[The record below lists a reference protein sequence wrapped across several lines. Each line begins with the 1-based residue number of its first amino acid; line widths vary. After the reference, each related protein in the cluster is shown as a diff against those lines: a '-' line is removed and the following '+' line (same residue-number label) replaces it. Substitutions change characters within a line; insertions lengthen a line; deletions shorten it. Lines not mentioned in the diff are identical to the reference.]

1 MRPFDRVVLI
11 FNPASTGDAS
21 ALSAEL
27 CAELPRRQ
35 PDLPVTLQPTE
46 HAGHARDL
54 ARDAARTGRPLLVS
68 VSGDGGYNEVVD
80 GTMQAGN
87 DAVVCAVL
95 PAGNANDHR
104 RATRE
109 QPLADAIVT
118 GSVTR
123 IDLLRLT
130 VGGSSPTTRY
140 AHSYV
145 GLGLTPVVAVDL
157 EKGGKGSLKEAL
169 TVMRAFSN
177 FRPFE
182 IQLED
187 GSHQRFDSIVF
198 ANISQMAKVATVSED
213 DGRPDDGRFEVI
225 TVKHTA
231 KWRLLGIALKA
242 ALRGLGPQPSVR
254 DYRFTNLEPMPIQ
267 VDGEVMDLGAGAAVR
282 IHIAHQAMQTL
293 LSPRRVTN
301 AGCSRS
307 LNHPVVYGDSMPC
320 GEGVMTGQSIRPV
333 SDPCM
338 PRARETVHAVGRD
351 AQSDRSQEPWPDG
364 LLTQGAQ
371 RPVESCRLAR

>member
-1 MRPFDRVVLI
+1 MAHFDRVVVI
-11 FNPASTGDAS
+11 FNPQSTGDAQNK
-21 ALSAEL
+21 AQEL
-27 CAELPRRQ
+27 RDELAVRA
-35 PDLPVTLQPTE
+35 PDLLVELVETQ
-46 HAGHARDL
+46 HAGHAREL
-54 ARDAARTGRPLLVS
+54 AADAAATGRPLVIS

-80 GTMQAGN
+80 GAMRANN
-87 DAVVCAVL
+87 DNAACAVL
-95 PAGNANDHR
+95 AAGNANDHDR
-104 RATRE
+104 TTAE
-109 QPLADAIVT
+109 HPLVDAIVS
-118 GSVTR
+118 GEVCR

-157 EKGGKGSLKEAL
+157 QKGGKGSLKEAL
-169 TVMRAFSN
+169 TVMRAFSH

-182 IQLED
+182 IQLEN

-225 TVKHTA
+225 TIGHTA

-254 DYRFTNLEPMPIQ
+254 QYRFTNLEPMPIQ

-293 LSPRRVTN
+293 L
-301 AGCSRS
+301 
-307 LNHPVVYGDSMPC
+307 
-320 GEGVMTGQSIRPV
+320 
-333 SDPCM
+333 
-338 PRARETVHAVGRD
+338 
-351 AQSDRSQEPWPDG
+351 
-364 LLTQGAQ
+364 
-371 RPVESCRLAR
+371 

>member
-21 ALSAEL
+21 ALAAEL
-27 CAELPRRQ
+27 RDELQRRQ
-35 PDLPVTLQPTE
+35 PDLPVTLQKTE

-68 VSGDGGYNEVVD
+68 VSGDGGYNEVVN

-95 PAGNANDHR
+95 PAGDANDHR

-109 QPLADAIVT
+109 QPLVDAIVT

-130 VGGSSPTTRY
+130 VGGSAPTTRY
-140 AHSYV
+140 AHSYI

-169 TVMRAFSN
+169 TVMRAFSH

-198 ANISQMAKVATVSED
+198 ANISQMAKVATLSED

-225 TVKHTA
+225 TIGHTA

-254 DYRFTNLEPMPIQ
+254 EYRFTNLEPMPIQ

-293 LSPRRVTN
+293 L
-301 AGCSRS
+301 
-307 LNHPVVYGDSMPC
+307 
-320 GEGVMTGQSIRPV
+320 
-333 SDPCM
+333 
-338 PRARETVHAVGRD
+338 
-351 AQSDRSQEPWPDG
+351 
-364 LLTQGAQ
+364 
-371 RPVESCRLAR
+371 

>member
-11 FNPASTGDAS
+11 FNPASTGDAP
-21 ALSAEL
+21 ALAAEL
-27 CAELPRRQ
+27 RDELQRRQ

-46 HAGHARDL
+46 HAGHACEL
-54 ARDAARTGRPLLVS
+54 SRDAARTGRPLLVS

-80 GTMQAGN
+80 GAMQAGN
-87 DAVVCAVL
+87 GAVVCAVL

-130 VGGSSPTTRY
+130 VEGTSPTTRY
-140 AHSYV
+140 AHSYI
-145 GLGLTPVVAVDL
+145 GLGLTPVVAVHL
-157 EKGGKGSLKEAL
+157 EKGGKGSLTEAL
-169 TVMRAFSN
+169 TVMRAFHH
-177 FRPFE
+177 FRPFK

-198 ANISQMAKVATVSED
+198 ANISQMAKVATLSED
-213 DGRPDDGRFEVI
+213 DSRPDDGRFEVI
-225 TVKHTA
+225 SVAHTA
-231 KWRLLGIALKA
+231 KWRLFGIALKA

-254 DYRFTNLEPMPIQ
+254 QYRFTNVEPMPIQ

-282 IHIAHQAMQTL
+282 IDIAHQALQTL
-293 LSPRRVTN
+293 L
-301 AGCSRS
+301 
-307 LNHPVVYGDSMPC
+307 
-320 GEGVMTGQSIRPV
+320 
-333 SDPCM
+333 
-338 PRARETVHAVGRD
+338 
-351 AQSDRSQEPWPDG
+351 
-364 LLTQGAQ
+364 
-371 RPVESCRLAR
+371 